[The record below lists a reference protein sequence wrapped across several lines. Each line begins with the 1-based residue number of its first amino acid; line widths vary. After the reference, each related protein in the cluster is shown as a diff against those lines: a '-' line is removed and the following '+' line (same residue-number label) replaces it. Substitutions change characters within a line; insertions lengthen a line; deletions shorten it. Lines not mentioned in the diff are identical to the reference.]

1 MISDK
6 PFHGLA
12 GAEFIYSVTTGEG
25 AVLAEPWHD
34 TRKCPAAPLAGAFG
48 SLGLAQAYSS

>member
-1 MISDK
+1 MI
-6 PFHGLA
+6 FGLA
-12 GAEFIYSVTTGEG
+12 GAEFIYSVTT